1 MTLQRPLRRFSAWT
15 LALWLA
21 SGAAGAPL
29 QAGDLFDE
37 IYRRGA
43 PIEKSMTAVAA
54 RFVETT
60 SSTLLTTALVARGTL
75 IARRPDQ
82 VRLEYTGT
90 DPRTVV
96 IANGSLTLD
105 WPRRKVHDARDIRST
120 LRRAQRFVTASSPAE
135 LRKQFEILAIE
146 DPARPKTWQ
155 LTFTPKRRQLRE
167 GVSRVQLWIDQGSML
182 LQAMRLDYPSGDSTL
197 MEFSDVRLNPPIA
210 GDAFTVSPA
219 R

>member
-1 MTLQRPLRRFSAWT
+1 MTLQRALRRFFAWP
-15 LALWLA
+15 LAGWLA
-21 SGAAGAPL
+21 GVAAGAPL

-37 IYRRGA
+37 IHRRGA

-60 SSTLLTTALVARGTL
+60 SSTLLTTPLVSRGTL

-82 VRLEYTGT
+82 VRLAYTGT

-105 WPRRKVHDARDIRST
+105 WPRRALHDARDIRST

-135 LRKQFEILAIE
+135 LRKHFEIVAIE
-146 DPARPKTWQ
+146 DPARPTTWQ
-155 LTFTPKRRQLRE
+155 LTFIPKRRQLRE

-197 MEFSDVRLNPPIA
+197 MEFSDVRLNPSIA
-210 GDAFTVSPA
+210 RDAFTLPPA